1 MTAIHSE
8 IESIDDLEDKQV
20 ELLGG
25 EQISAKEYLGRFGMT
40 SEEALCVPYEEYDE
54 EYKERIKRA
63 RRKTEEEWDMERDT
77 VRTQYGTTEG
87 HSTDN

>member
-40 SEEALCVPYEEYDE
+40 SYNIDYLNYNYCDCLLAD
-54 EYKERIKRA
+54 IF
-63 RRKTEEEWDMERDT
+63 
-77 VRTQYGTTEG
+77 
-87 HSTDN
+87 NI